1 MASRGSGREAMR
13 ERLSVAIIARDAAEQ
28 IEVCLASVAWA
39 DEIVVSDSGSRDATP
54 EICRAYGAR
63 VFSDDWLGYGPQ
75 KNRCVERAAGP
86 WILSLDS
93 DERVTP
99 ELRVEIEKLLAD
111 GTDQDAFA
119 VPRRNYFLGRWVR
132 HGGWWP
138 DYCIRLFRKG
148 RARFSDRLVHEA
160 LEVRS
165 GRIGRLQGTLE
176 HSTYGSLSDY
186 LERMDRYS
194 ALGAAQ
200 LRAEGRRAGFAD
212 LLVRPPLTFL
222 RMLILRQ
229 GWRDGTLGVVLAG
242 LYACSTLVKYARLW
256 ELGRGDR

>member
-1 MASRGSGREAMR
+1 MR
-13 ERLSVAIIARDAAEQ
+13 ERLSVAIIARDAADH
-28 IEVCLASVAWA
+28 IEPCLESVAWA
-39 DEIVVSDSGSRDATP
+39 DEIMVSDSGSRDRTP

-63 VFSDDWLGYGPQ
+63 VYSDDWIGFGRQ

-93 DERVTP
+93 DEHVTP
-99 ELRVEIEKLLAD
+99 ALRAEIEKLLAD
-111 GTDQDAFA
+111 GTDRDAFA

-132 HGGWWP
+132 HGGWSP
-138 DYCIRLFRKG
+138 DHCLRLFRKG

-160 LEVRS
+160 LEVPS
-165 GRIGRLQGTLE
+165 GRIGRLQGALE
-176 HSTYGSLSDY
+176 HFTYGSISDF

-200 LRAEGRRAGFAD
+200 LRAEGRRARFAD
-212 LLVRPPLTFL
+212 LLLRPPLTFL
-222 RMLILRQ
+222 RMLFLRR

>member
-1 MASRGSGREAMR
+1 MR
-13 ERLSVAIIARDAAEQ
+13 ERLSVAIIARDAADQ
-28 IEVCLASVAWA
+28 IEACLESVAWA
-39 DEIVVSDSGSRDATP
+39 DEIVVSDSGSRDRTP
-54 EICRAYGAR
+54 EICRTHGAR
-63 VFSDDWLGYGPQ
+63 VFADEWLGFGRQ
-75 KNRCVERAAGP
+75 KNRGLERAAGP

-99 ELRVEIEKLLAD
+99 ALRAEIEKLLAD
-111 GTDQDAFA
+111 GTDRDAFA

-132 HGGWWP
+132 HGGWSP
-138 DYCIRLFRKG
+138 DYCLRLFRKG

-160 LEVRS
+160 LEVPS
-165 GRIGRLQGTLE
+165 GRIGRLHGALE
-176 HSTYGSLSDY
+176 HFTYSSISDY

-200 LRAEGRRAGFAD
+200 LRADGGRARFAD

-222 RMLILRQ
+222 RMLLLRG

-242 LYACSTLVKYARLW
+242 LYACSTLVKYARVW
-256 ELGRGDR
+256 ELGREG